1 MGGSCNEKSGMRR
14 FFIDKIEETVSL
26 VGEEFRHAVNVRRIK
41 KGDEVVLCDNTAY
54 EYTAVAEEIG
64 KNSAVLRVT
73 GRNLCDKEA
82 KTEVTLL
89 CGYLKGDKT
98 EYSVQ
103 KAVELGVK
111 KIVVFRSEFCA
122 AYMNE
127 NKLARLNK
135 VSAEAAKQCGRS
147 VAPAVLYADDFAS
160 ALDMTDAENKLFA
173 CEFAGGSTADL
184 RSFSGSTA
192 VVVGSEGCFSQREA
206 ALAREKGFSTVWLGK
221 RILRADT
228 AAVAVLSVV
237 MWNLGELK

>member
-1 MGGSCNEKSGMRR
+1 MKR
-14 FFIDKIEETVSL
+14 FFIDKAEEKVEL
-26 VGEEFRHAVNVRRIK
+26 GGEEFKHAVSVLRIK
-41 KGDEVVLCDNTAY
+41 KGDEVVLCDHTEY
-54 EYTAVAEEIG
+54 EYPAVVEEVG
-64 KNSAVLRVT
+64 KNALTLRVT
-73 GRNLCDKEA
+73 GKNLCDKEP
-82 KTEVTLL
+82 KQDVILV

-111 KIVVFRSEFCA
+111 KIVVFRSDFSS

-147 VAPAVLYADDFAS
+147 VAPRVEYVDDFSS
-160 ALDMTDAENKLFA
+160 ALDCVAEVNNKLFA
-173 CEFAGGSTADL
+173 CEFAENTTADL
-184 RSFSGSTA
+184 SLLQGSVA
-192 VVVGSEGCFSQREA
+192 VVIGSEGGFSEKEA
-206 ALAREKGFSTVWLGK
+206 SLAAQKGFESLYFGK

-228 AAVAVLSVV
+228 AAVAALAVI

>member
-1 MGGSCNEKSGMRR
+1 M
-14 FFIDKIEETVSL
+14 
-26 VGEEFRHAVNVRRIK
+26 
-41 KGDEVVLCDNTAY
+41 LCDNTAY

-184 RSFSGSTA
+184 RSLSGSTA
-192 VVVGSEGCFSQREA
+192 VVVGSEGGFSQREA